1 VCLEKSSPFSDTK
14 ITEESEVILSYELLL
29 FETKRVNLRLFH
41 FHFRHSQTLKKSYSV
56 TSGGSFCINKDRGIR
71 RLQVTLGDLGDA
83 GYSRRLHGSA

>member
-1 VCLEKSSPFSDTK
+1 MTQKLQKSLK
-14 ITEESEVILSYELLL
+14 VMLSYDLLL
-29 FETKRVNLRLFH
+29 FETKGVNLRLFY

-56 TSGGSFCINKDRGIR
+56 TSGGCFCINKDRGIR